1 MKYKDY
7 YEILGISRD
16 ATQDEV
22 KKAYRKLARQYHP
35 DISKEAGAETKFK
48 EIGEAYEVLKDP
60 EKRKAY
66 DQLGSYQPGQEF
78 RPPPDWEQSFGPG
91 TRYYEFSGEDLGGF
105 SDFFFGLFGGGMG
118 RQASSGQSARAHF
131 SAHGQDFETTIHIDL
146 KEAYSGTTRTLQME
160 VSEIT
165 SDGVIKRIP
174 KNITVRIPKGATEGQ
189 RLRVKGKG
197 GKGVHGGRDGDLYLI
212 IAINPHHMFKV
223 HGHDLYVTVPLT
235 PWEAALG
242 ARIELPAIE
251 RKILLTIKPGAQS
264 GQKLRVPGKGLPK
277 PKGGSGDLY
286 AVLQIANPSELTA
299 TEKSLY
305 ESLAKSSSF
314 NPRTSFK

>member
-7 YEILGISRD
+7 YQILGISRN

-35 DISKEAGAETKFK
+35 DISKESGAEAKFK
-48 EIGEAYEVLKDP
+48 EIGEANEVLKDP

-78 RPPPDWEQSFGPG
+78 RPPPDWEESFGPG
-91 TRYYEFSGEDLGGF
+91 TRYYEFSGGDLGGF
-105 SDFFFGLFGGGMG
+105 SDFFFGLFGSGMG
-118 RQASSGQSARAHF
+118 RQASARPSRAHF
-131 SAHGQDFETTIHIDL
+131 SINGQDFETNIQIYL
-146 KEAYSGTTRTLQME
+146 EEAYRGTMRTMQME
-160 VSEIT
+160 VPEIT
-165 SDGVIKRIP
+165 PDGGIKRTP
-174 KNITVRIPKGATEGQ
+174 KNITVRIPKGATDGQ

-197 GKGVHGGRDGDLYLI
+197 GKGLHGGHDGDLYLNI
-212 IAINPHHMFKV
+212 SIKPHHTFRV
-223 HGHDLYVTVPLT
+223 NGHDLYVTLPVT

-242 ARIELPAIE
+242 AKIEILAVE
-251 RKILLTIKPGAQS
+251 QKILLTIKPGAQS
-264 GQKLRVPGKGLPK
+264 GQKLRIAGKGLPK

-286 AVLQIANPSELTA
+286 AVLQIANPSTLTA

-305 ESLAKSSSF
+305 ETLAKNSSF
-314 NPRTSFK
+314 NPRTSLK

>member
-7 YEILGISRD
+7 YEILGIGRN
-16 ATQDEV
+16 ATPDEI

-35 DISKEAGAETKFK
+35 DISKESGAETKFK

-78 RPPPDWEQSFGPG
+78 RPPPDWKESFGPG
-91 TRYYEFSGEDLGGF
+91 TRYYEFSGDDLGGF
-105 SDFFFGLFGGGMG
+105 SDFFFGLFGSGMG
-118 RQASSGQSARAHF
+118 RQTSSGQSSRSHP
-131 SAHGQDFETTIHIDL
+131 SVNGQHFETNIQIAL
-146 KEAYSGTTRTLQME
+146 EEAYKGTTRTLQME
-160 VSEIT
+160 MPEIT
-165 SDGVIKRIP
+165 SDGVIKRMP
-174 KNITVRIPKGATEGQ
+174 KNITVRIPRGATDGQ

-197 GKGVHGGRDGDLYLI
+197 GKGVYGGHDGDLYLNI
-212 IAINPHHMFKV
+212 SIKPHHMFKV
-223 HGHDLYVTVPLT
+223 NGHDLYVTLPLT

-242 ARIELPAIE
+242 AKIEMSAIE
-251 RKILLTIKPGAQS
+251 QKILLNIKPGAQS
-264 GQKLRVPGKGLPK
+264 GQKLRIAGKGLPK

-286 AVLQIANPSELTA
+286 AVLQIANPSKLTA

-305 ESLAKSSSF
+305 ETLAKSSSF